1 MSGRRFGVFTSSL
14 RRASLGGDSRAGG
27 IGNRKGRV
35 MSYDFVV
42 TIEGARQ
49 GRLADDPA
57 PVDPTQGRGRILGLS
72 YSHQVESD
80 PRDPG
85 PGATTRPL
93 HTPVVFSKRW
103 GPASPQLF
111 SALTAQ
117 ELLTVRFEF
126 NDPARRRPSAS
137 GLADH
142 TTIMVVVLT
151 DAQISGIRYASTEG
165 SEELEFV
172 SLRYRSLRIESPSGA
187 SATGE
192 WMA

>member
-1 MSGRRFGVFTSSL
+1 
-14 RRASLGGDSRAGG
+14 
-27 IGNRKGRV
+27 
-35 MSYDFVV
+35 MSYDFLV

-49 GRLADDPA
+49 GRFVDDPTPA
-57 PVDPTQGRGRILGLS
+57 DPSQARGRILGLS
-72 YSHQVESD
+72 YSHQVGSN
-80 PRDPG
+80 PRDPSS
-85 PGATTRPL
+85 GATARPL

-111 SALTAQ
+111 WALTAQ

-142 TTIMVVVLT
+142 ATIMMVALT

-172 SLRYRSLRIESPSGA
+172 SLSYRSLRIESPGGA
-187 SATGE
+187 SATDA